1 MNEVLKTL
9 IETTPSMN
17 DTERG
22 YWFKAHEHM
31 DQQQIDRLFEILS
44 NERKKLDELAVC
56 EWEDN
61 EVEAIIQ
68 VLNDVVNLKDLE
80 RL

>member
-1 MNEVLKTL
+1 
-9 IETTPSMN
+9 MN

-56 EWEDN
+56 E
-61 EVEAIIQ
+61 
-68 VLNDVVNLKDLE
+68 
-80 RL
+80 

>member
-22 YWFKAHEHM
+22 YWFQAHM
-31 DQQQIDRLFEILS
+31 NQQQIDRLFEILS

>member
-1 MNEVLKTL
+1 MNEALKIL

-17 DTERG
+17 DTERW
-22 YWFKAHEHM
+22 YWFQIFPYMREE
-31 DQQQIDRLFEILS
+31 QIDRLFEILS
-44 NERKKLDELAVC
+44 NERKKLDELEKY

-68 VLNDVVNLKDLE
+68 VSEDIANEKDLE